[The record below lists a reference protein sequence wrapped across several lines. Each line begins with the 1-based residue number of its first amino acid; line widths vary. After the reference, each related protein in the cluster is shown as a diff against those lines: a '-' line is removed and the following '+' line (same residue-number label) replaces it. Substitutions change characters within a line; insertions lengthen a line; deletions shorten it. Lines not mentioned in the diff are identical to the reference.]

1 MKRIL
6 LALSATIAAL
16 TVMGAGM
23 TGAYLTGQAQV
34 ADNIVRAGTVAVSTE
49 PTTAALSVEA
59 LAPGTEATR
68 TLNVVND
75 GNLPVAVSCTASKK
89 AGITALWEA
98 LTIRATDGAGAVL
111 YDGPMSGLT
120 TAPLRLE
127 KGARTPI
134 AFAVGL
140 PAAAGNDLSGDYAK
154 FSVVVD
160 AEQVR

>member
-6 LALSATIAAL
+6 LALFGTVVAAAML
-16 TVMGAGM
+16 GAGM

-34 ADNIVRAGTVAVSTE
+34 ADNIVKAGTVAVSTE

-59 LAPGTEATR
+59 LAPGSQAQR
-68 TLNVVND
+68 TLTVVND
-75 GNLPVAVSCTASKK
+75 GNLPVSVVCTASKK

-98 LTIRATDGAGAVL
+98 LTVRATDGTGAVL
-111 YDGPMSGLT
+111 YDGPMSGLS

-127 KGARTPI
+127 KGARTQI
-134 AFAVGL
+134 GFALAL
-140 PAAAGNDLSGDYAK
+140 PATAGNDLAGDYTK